1 VRSLRGLIVVGF
13 VATAAA
19 CGSGLPAP
27 KVGTTPFAT
36 LRIDGR
42 ASTDGEYV
50 GRWALSEMIA
60 PGGDAAQGAI
70 ARERLAHIKHD
81 GLYGSLARAIADQVH
96 GQPKTSADAYV
107 DTLSAARSSR
117 DPDAPLI
124 AWFASHN
131 LRSLRGSVTELY
143 AAHRAAL
150 DGVLEH
156 PENLG
161 WRAVAELEEWRAAEV
176 FDKAEATGEAYD
188 ALVTKRLGCAGP
200 LRIAGPFG
208 HGSPGERRQS
218 FDAERPGPWPVSWP
232 IDPLR
237 GTVAHQLKTEQHRC
251 LASSTEAAAD
261 GVFYTETFFTTKGD
275 RDLLVAVQ
283 SSVKVWID
291 DAPVLARD
299 PRDWGS
305 WQRFGVA
312 VSVHEGRHRVLA
324 RVLGASSS
332 VRLLNLDGTS
342 AGIETDADATQPY
355 VLAAPREL
363 ANPNPID
370 AIVTARETASP
381 LQALLASYA
390 AHAEALDDV
399 ASVLAAPI
407 ARPNDAAAVALLH
420 AADVVMGDPALPED
434 ARQRDAKE
442 MRERA
447 AQRDP
452 KLWFARLA
460 LIVEDGEQR
469 GPVETVTPLRALAD
483 EFKNVPQILEQLARV
498 YTRLAWRG
506 ERMRAL
512 AELASRFPDDVSA
525 LRMYLDAIEE
535 DGAVDD
541 ADKIAARIKKLDPD
555 AEVDLD
561 RAVARHDWKEAI
573 AELQRLGKRRPERK
587 EIATRIADV
596 LARSGDPRAAAEQLT
611 RALVKHPLD
620 SAARFRIADRAYA
633 KGDTQAL
640 RHALAEAL
648 QVGASGAEI
657 RAAIDLLEGATDL
670 EPYRVDG
677 RAVIREFE
685 AWRKGGHEMEGTA
698 ARVLDYAATWIHPDG
713 SSEML
718 EHEIQRIQ
726 SQEAINKEAEIPP
739 PTGLVLRL
747 RVIKP
752 NGETLEPEQVAGKPT
767 LTMPHLEV
775 GDYIEMEHITP
786 QAGDGQ
792 RGKRYRGPHWFFREP
807 EKGYWRSA
815 FVVIAPK
822 DKALQIE
829 TYGNVGQD
837 TTKELGTFVQHR
849 WQVDQSPPAIVE
861 PDSPPANEFL
871 PSVRV
876 GWGIALEDWIARLV
890 DAATDETPLDPRM
903 QQKALE
909 IVRGA
914 PSTARDERA
923 RLLYRFVLDNVQDGK
938 ETDGRR
944 VLTGR
949 AGSRQ
954 AAYHYLLRL
963 LGIPSELAVVKSRIA
978 SPPIGKMSEIEVYD
992 GLVLRVETERGV
1004 RWLLVR
1010 DKFAPYGYV
1019 PADMRGQPCFRLVPG
1034 NPKDTVSATGAV
1046 DGIIYAGRADV
1057 RENGSATMDL
1067 ALTFSGNRGI
1077 AARGQLD
1084 QIPEGRLLEFVE
1096 KEVIATT
1103 FDGGHARDLKV
1114 ENRTA
1119 VDQPLTLRI
1128 RVEVPQMAKVV
1139 NNYLSLKSLF
1149 PLDLSELAALPQRQT
1164 PLLRRGSYHT
1174 EVHFD
1179 VVFPESMKMP
1189 ASLPI
1194 AEVKHGDAI
1203 VVVKDAVHGHAIHL
1217 DRVVDLPAGRVQP
1230 GDDYARYRAFS
1241 RDADALLEREILI
1254 GR

>member
-1 VRSLRGLIVVGF
+1 MSWRRALAPFALAVV
-13 VATAAA
+13 AA
-19 CGSGLPAP
+19 CGSAPTP
-27 KVGTTPFAT
+27 KVGATAFTTM
-36 LRIDGR
+36 RMDGR
-42 ASTDGEYV
+42 GSTDGEYV
-50 GRWALSEMIA
+50 GKWALAEMVA
-60 PGGDAAQGAI
+60 PGGDAQQATI
-70 ARERLAHIKHD
+70 ARDRLERIKHD
-81 GLYGSLARAIADQVH
+81 GMYASLARAISDHVH
-96 GQPKTSADAYV
+96 GEPKSAAAAYV
-107 DTLSAARSSR
+107 DTLMAARSSG
-117 DPDAPLI
+117 DPDAQLVG
-124 AWFASHN
+124 WFATHN
-131 LRSLRGSVTELY
+131 LRSLRGSLADLY
-143 AAHRAAL
+143 GVHRATLDAL
-150 DGVLEH
+150 LARPEH
-156 PENLG
+156 LG

-176 FDKAEATGEAYD
+176 FDKAETVGEAYD
-188 ALVTKRLGCAGP
+188 AMVRKRLGCAYP

-208 HGSPGERRQS
+208 HGTAQERRRS
-218 FDAERPGPWPVSWP
+218 FDAERAGPWPVAWP
-232 IDPLR
+232 ADPLR
-237 GTVAHQLKTEQHRC
+237 GTIPHQLKAEQHRC
-251 LASSTEAAAD
+251 LATTAEATAE
-261 GVFYTETFFTTKGD
+261 GVFYVETFFTTKGD
-275 RDLLVAVQ
+275 RDLIVAAQ
-283 SSVKVWID
+283 SAVKVWID

-312 VSVHEGRHRVLA
+312 VTLREGRHRVLA
-324 RVLGASSS
+324 RILGSASS
-332 VRLLNLDGTS
+332 VRILNLDGTS
-342 AGIETDADATQPY
+342 AGIEADADATKPY
-355 VLAAPREL
+355 AIEPPRVLAS
-363 ANPNPID
+363 PNPIE
-370 AIVTARETASP
+370 AIVESRTTSSP

-390 AHAEALDDV
+390 AHAESLDDV
-399 ASVLAAPI
+399 AALLAEPI
-407 ARPNDAAAVALLH
+407 SKPKDAAAVSLLH
-420 AADVVMGDPALPED
+420 AADVTSGDPALPED
-434 ARQRDAKE
+434 ARQREAKDL
-442 MRERA
+442 REHA

-469 GPVETVTPLRALAD
+469 GPAESVAPLRALAD

-498 YTRLAWRG
+498 YGRLGWRG

-512 AELASRFPDDVSA
+512 AELAARFPDDVGA
-525 LRMYLDAIEE
+525 LRMYLDAIDE
-535 DGAVDD
+535 DGAVED
-541 ADKIAARIKKLDPD
+541 ADKVAARIKKLDPD
-555 AEVDLD
+555 SEVDLD
-561 RAVARHDWKEAI
+561 RAVARHDWKGAI
-573 AELQRLGKRRPERK
+573 AELQRLAKRRPERK

-596 LARSGDPRAAAEQLT
+596 LARSGDPRASAEQLEK
-611 RALVKHPLD
+611 ALAKHPLD
-620 SAARFRIADRAYA
+620 AAARFKVADRAYA
-633 KGDTQAL
+633 AGDVSAL
-640 RHALAEAL
+640 RRALAEAL
-648 QVGASGAEI
+648 QIGASAAEL

-685 AWRKGGHEMEGTA
+685 AWRKSGHQMEGTA

-726 SQEAINKEAEIPP
+726 SQEAINKEAEMPP

-752 NGETLEPEQVAGKPT
+752 DGSTLEPEQVAGKPT
-767 LTMPHLEV
+767 LTLPHLEV

-837 TTKELGTFVQHR
+837 SVKEVGTFVQHR

-876 GWGIALEDWIARLV
+876 GWGIELDDWIARLI
-890 DAATDETPLDPRM
+890 DAASDEAPLDPRLAT
-903 QQKALE
+903 KANE
-909 IVRGA
+909 IVHA
-914 PSTARDERA
+914 VPATARDERA
-923 RLLYRFVLDNVQDGK
+923 RLAYRYVLDNVQEGK
-938 ETDGRR
+938 ESDGRR

-949 AGSRQ
+949 SGSRQ
-954 AAYHYLLRL
+954 AAFHYLLRL
-963 LGIPSELAVVKSRIA
+963 LGIQSELAVVKSRIA
-978 SPPIGKMSEIEVYD
+978 SPPIGKMSEVEMYD
-992 GLVLRVETERGV
+992 GLLLRVATEKGA

-1019 PADMRGQPCFRLVPG
+1019 PADMRGQPCFRLIPG
-1034 NPKDTVSATGAV
+1034 APKDVVNATGAL
-1046 DGIIYAGRADV
+1046 DGVLYAGRADV
-1057 RENGSATMDL
+1057 RENGSASLDL

-1084 QIPEGRLLEFVE
+1084 QIPEARLLEFVE
-1096 KEVIATT
+1096 KEVVAQT

-1114 ENRTA
+1114 ENRNA
-1119 VDQPLTLRI
+1119 VDLPLTLRM
-1128 RVEVPQMAKVV
+1128 RVEVPQLAKVV
-1139 NNYLSLKSLF
+1139 SGYLSLKSIF
-1149 PLDLSELAALPQRQT
+1149 PLDLGELASLPQRQT
-1164 PLLRRGSYHT
+1164 PLLRRASYHT

-1189 ASLPI
+1189 ASLPGG
-1194 AEVKHGDAI
+1194 EVRHGDAV
-1203 VVVKDAVHGHAIHL
+1203 VVVKDAVNGHAVKL
-1217 DRVVDLPAGRVQP
+1217 ERVVDLPAGRVQP
-1230 GDDYARYRAFS
+1230 GEDYARYRQFA

>member
-1 VRSLRGLIVVGF
+1 MTTVRSAVVLGL
-13 VATAAA
+13 VATAVA
-19 CGSGLPAP
+19 CSATPSP
-27 KVGTTPFAT
+27 RVGTTPFTT
-36 LRIDGR
+36 LRMDGR
-42 ASTDGEYV
+42 GSSDGEYV
-50 GRWALSEMIA
+50 GKWALSEMVA
-60 PGGDAAQGAI
+60 PGGDAQQGAI

-81 GLYGSLARAIADQVH
+81 GLYGSLARAVSDQVH
-96 GQPKTSADAYV
+96 GEPKTAAEAYV
-107 DTLSAARSSR
+107 STLVAAKTSR
-117 DPDAPLI
+117 DPDAQLI
-124 AWFASHN
+124 SWFASHN
-131 LRSLRGSVTELY
+131 LRSLRGSVSDLY
-143 AAHRAAL
+143 TAHRPAL
-150 DGVLEH
+150 DGMLAK
-156 PENLG
+156 PDNLG
-161 WRAVAELEEWRAAEV
+161 WRAIAELEEWRAAEV
-176 FDKAEATGEAYD
+176 FDKAETTGDAYD
-188 ALVTKRLGCAGP
+188 AMVTKRLGCARP

-208 HGSPGERRQS
+208 HGTPADRRRS
-218 FDAERPGPWPVSWP
+218 FDAEKPGPWPVTWP
-232 IDPLR
+232 ADPIR
-237 GTVAHQLKTEQHRC
+237 GSVPRQLKTEQHRC
-251 LASSTEAAAD
+251 LATSTEATAD
-261 GVFYTETFFTTKGD
+261 GIFYVETFFTTRGD
-275 RDLLVAVQ
+275 RDLLIAVQ
-283 SSVKVWID
+283 SSVKVWVD
-291 DAPVLARD
+291 DAPVLERD

-305 WQRFGVA
+305 WQRFGAA
-312 VSVHEGRHRVLA
+312 VSLKEGRHRVLA
-324 RVLGASSS
+324 RVLGSATSL
-332 VRLLNLDGTS
+332 RLLNSDGTS
-342 AGIETDADATQPY
+342 AAIDTDGDATQPY
-355 VLAAPREL
+355 SLDTPRVLAS
-363 ANPNPID
+363 PNPID
-370 AIVTARETASP
+370 AIVTARTTNSP

-399 ASVLAAPI
+399 ASLLAEPI
-407 ARPNDAAAVALLH
+407 VTPKDAAAVALLH
-420 AADVVMGDPALPED
+420 GADVVASDPAIPDD

-447 AQRDP
+447 ATRDP

-460 LIVEDGEQR
+460 LIIDDGEQR
-469 GPVETVTPLRALAD
+469 GPAETVVPLRALAD

-498 YTRLAWRG
+498 YTRLGWRG

-512 AELASRFPDDVSA
+512 AELATRFPDDVGA
-525 LRMYLDAIEE
+525 LRMYLGAVEE

-555 AEVDLD
+555 SEVDLD
-561 RAVARHDWKEAI
+561 RAVARHDWKAAI
-573 AELQRLGKRRPERK
+573 EELKRLAKRRPERK

-596 LARSGDPRAAAEQLT
+596 LARSGDPSAAAEQIT
-611 RALVKHPLD
+611 KALAKHPLD
-620 SAARFRIADRAYA
+620 AAARFRVADRAYA
-633 KGDTQAL
+633 KGDTGAL
-640 RHALAEAL
+640 RRALAEAL
-648 QVGASGAEI
+648 QIGASGAEI

-670 EPYRVDG
+670 EPYRFDG
-677 RAVIREFE
+677 RAVIRDFE
-685 AWRKGGHEMEGTA
+685 AWRKAGNKMEGTA
-698 ARVLDYAATWIHPDG
+698 ARILDYAATWIHPDG

-726 SQEAINKEAEIPP
+726 SQEAINKEAEMAP

-752 NGETLEPEQVAGKPT
+752 DGSTLEPEQVAGKPT

-775 GDYIEMEHITP
+775 GDYIEMEHITAQP
-786 QAGDGQ
+786 GDGQ

-837 TTKELGTFVQHR
+837 STKEIGTFVQHR

-876 GWGIALEDWIARLV
+876 GWGIALEDWVARLV
-890 DAATDETPLDPRM
+890 DAAVDETPLDPRLVT
-903 QQKALE
+903 KALE
-909 IVRGA
+909 IVKGVPA
-914 PSTARDERA
+914 KARDERA
-923 RLLYRFVLDNVQDGK
+923 RILYRYVLDNVQDGK

-978 SPPIGKMSEIEVYD
+978 SPPIGKMSEVENYD
-992 GLVLRVETERGV
+992 GLLLRVETEKGA

-1034 NPKDTVSATGAV
+1034 SPKDTVTATGAV
-1046 DGIIYAGRADV
+1046 DGILYAGRADV
-1057 RENGSATMDL
+1057 RENGSATLDL

-1096 KEVIATT
+1096 KEVVATT

-1114 ENRTA
+1114 ENRNA
-1119 VDQPLTLRI
+1119 ADQPLTLRM
-1128 RVEVPQMAKVV
+1128 RVEVPQLAKVV
-1139 NNYLSLKSLF
+1139 NNYLSMKSVF

-1179 VVFPESMKMP
+1179 VVFPDSMKMP
-1189 ASLPI
+1189 ATLPTG
-1194 AEVKHGDAI
+1194 EVRHGDAL
-1203 VVVKDAVHGHAIHL
+1203 VVVKDAIKGHAIHL

-1230 GDDYARYRAFS
+1230 GEDYARYRQFA